1 MENTKKTLN
10 IVASIFSLVAGV
22 YLSLVSSVLILNTI
36 EEETQTTDPRFLN
49 LLALFKGFGI
59 ELFTLAIALTFGA
72 ILLLVAS
79 IKNWKST
86 HTIIFQVSLIVLS
99 IVLMIY
105 HGIRLKQII
114 WIIIYLSSIVM
125 IIISMFLK
133 SKTDNDSKIE
143 NDC

>member
-1 MENTKKTLN
+1 MKKIKKTLN
-10 IVASIFSLVAGV
+10 IIASIFSLVAGA
-22 YLSLVSSVLILNTI
+22 YLSLVSSVLILKTI
-36 EEETQTTDPRFLN
+36 EEETQITDPRLLN
-49 LLALFKGFGI
+49 ILTLFKGFGI
-59 ELFTLAIALTFGA
+59 ELFSLAIALVFGA

-86 HTIIFQVSLIVLS
+86 NTLVFQISLIVLS

-114 WIIIYLSSIVM
+114 WILIYLVSIVL
-125 IIISMFLK
+125 IIISMLLK
-133 SKTDNDSKIE
+133 SKTNNNSKIE

>member
-1 MENTKKTLN
+1 MENTKKILN
-10 IVASIFSLVAGV
+10 IVASIFSLVAGA
-22 YLSLVSSVLILNTI
+22 YLSLVSSVLILKTI
-36 EEETQTTDPRFLN
+36 EEETQITDPRLLN
-49 LLALFKGFGI
+49 ILAVFKGFGI
-59 ELFTLAIALTFGA
+59 ELFSLAIALVLGA

-86 HTIIFQVSLIVLS
+86 NTLVFQISLIVLS

-114 WIIIYLSSIVM
+114 WIIIYLVSIVL
-125 IIISMFLK
+125 IIISMLLK
-133 SKTDNDSKIE
+133 SKTNNNSKIE